1 MARDVKFLTK
11 DIKKAISKGGQV
23 ASVQIMRSLSQK
35 GPYFTGRFSSS
46 WYSHDPKKNVSGR
59 ARQANGPKYVYTF
72 KHVKGTVI
80 PARLKKGI
88 SNYGLYT
95 IENTSEY
102 AAQALDFQAYT
113 KQTPFPETGPDYGKG
128 FFRVG
133 QRDSGS
139 PRGAVRPL
147 STEGG
152 DHTSSAPL
160 DWYRTYASSALQKDL
175 KIGFRA
181 GIRLVSKNPNVK
193 L

>member
-59 ARQANGPKYVYTF
+59 ARQANGRRNVYTF

>member
-1 MARDVKFLTK
+1 MARNVKFLTK